1 MEYEASAQAQA
12 EGSGLKQ
19 QAFKR
24 GPGFKLQAFKLTSAQ
39 AAVRK
44 LPDRGAW
51 IKFRESRIVGLD
63 KDECIGWML
72 DMERYLVW
80 RKCHSIT
87 FSYF

>member
-19 QAFKR
+19 QAFKL

-39 AAVRK
+39 AASRK

-51 IKFRESRIVGLD
+51 IKFRASGVAGLD
-63 KDECIGWML
+63 KDECIRGML
-72 DMERYLVW
+72 DMKRYLVW
-80 RKCHSIT
+80 RK
-87 FSYF
+87 